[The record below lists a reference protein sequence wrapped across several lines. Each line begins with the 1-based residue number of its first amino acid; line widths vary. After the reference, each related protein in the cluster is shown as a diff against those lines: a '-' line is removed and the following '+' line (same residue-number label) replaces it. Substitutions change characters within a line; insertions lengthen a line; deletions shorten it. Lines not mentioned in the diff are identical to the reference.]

1 MDKMLPDRSNSYQSY
16 TIFKD
21 ANPEQVAKRILSL
34 SNASKFHF
42 YRFLNRRYGA
52 DTGHFINRELT
63 PDMPVLK
70 EIGRKLS
77 EVVETLTLIDKYAVS
92 SLVELIKKIDTMER
106 SNV

>member
-16 TIFKD
+16 PIFKD

-42 YRFLNRRYGA
+42 YRFLNN
-52 DTGHFINRELT
+52 FINRELT

-92 SLVELIKKIDTMER
+92 SLVELITKIDTMER
-106 SNV
+106 NDV